1 MNQDAKSAYD
11 FEGVPIEPV
20 RPGTSLLVAGP
31 ALSGTANLALRMLG
45 GGERHGDGTLFI
57 AVDDSGEELLTA
69 YENVG
74 GTFDRQR
81 MAVIECG
88 SAVESDDENIRS
100 VRSPSDLT
108 GIGIEYSSL
117 YEGLFGE
124 GIQRARTGLFSITTL
139 LMYADEIQPVYRFLH
154 TLTGRVRTADGLG
167 VCVVDPTSVDDRT
180 LSSIT
185 QTFDGRIDLRDTD
198 SGVEL
203 RVRGFPDQSSDW
215 RPL

>member
-1 MNQDAKSAYD
+1 MSQDTERGYGFD
-11 FEGVPIEPV
+11 GVPIEPV
-20 RPGTSLLVAGP
+20 EPGTSLLVAGP
-31 ALSGTANLALRMLG
+31 ALAGTEALGLRMLA
-45 GGERHGDGTLFI
+45 GGEHRRDGTLFV
-57 AVDDSGEELLTA
+57 AVDDNGEELLTA
-69 YENVG
+69 YEDAG
-74 GTFDRQR
+74 GTFARER

-88 SAVESDDENIRS
+88 TTAESDDENIRS

-124 GIQRARTGLFSITTL
+124 GIERVRTGVFSVTTL

-154 TLTGRVRTADGLG
+154 TLTGRVRTADGIA
-167 VCVVDPTSVDDRT
+167 VCVIDPSSVDERT

-185 QTFDGRIDLRDTD
+185 QTFDGRVDLREADGRT
-198 SGVEL
+198 EL
-203 RVRGFPDQSSDW
+203 RVRGLPDRDSEW

>member
-1 MNQDAKSAYD
+1 MSQNAKPTYE

-20 RPGTSLLVAGP
+20 RAGTSLLVAGP
-31 ALSGTANLALRMLG
+31 ALSGTEELALRLLA
-45 GGERHGDGTLFI
+45 GGERQGDGTLFI

-69 YENVG
+69 YEGIG

-88 SAVESDDENIRS
+88 STTESDDENIRS

-124 GIQRARTGLFSITTL
+124 GIQRVRTGLISVSTL

-154 TLTGRVRTADGLG
+154 TLTGRVRTADGVG
-167 VCVVDPTSVDDRT
+167 ICVVDPSSVDDRT

-185 QTFDGRIDLRDTD
+185 QTFDGRVDLRETD
-198 SGVEL
+198 GGAEL
-203 RVRGFPDQSSDW
+203 RVRGLPDQSSDW

>member
-1 MNQDAKSAYD
+1 MSQDAKPTYD
-11 FEGVPIEPV
+11 FDGVPIDPV
-20 RPGTSLLVAGP
+20 RAGTSLLVAGP
-31 ALSGTANLALRMLG
+31 ALAGTEDLALRLLV
-45 GGERHGDGTLFI
+45 GGERAGEGALFI
-57 AVDDSGEELLTA
+57 AVDDSGEELLAA
-69 YENVG
+69 YESVG

-81 MAVIECG
+81 MAAIECG
-88 SAVESDDENIRS
+88 SPMESTDENIRS

-124 GIQRARTGLFSITTL
+124 GIQRVRTGLFSVSTL

-154 TLTGRVRTADGLG
+154 TLTGRVRTADGFG
-167 VCVVDPTSVDDRT
+167 VCVIDPTSVDDRT

-185 QTFDGRIDLRDTD
+185 QTFDGRVDLRETE
-198 SGVEL
+198 GGKEL
-203 RVRGFPDQSSDW
+203 RVRGLAGQSSDW